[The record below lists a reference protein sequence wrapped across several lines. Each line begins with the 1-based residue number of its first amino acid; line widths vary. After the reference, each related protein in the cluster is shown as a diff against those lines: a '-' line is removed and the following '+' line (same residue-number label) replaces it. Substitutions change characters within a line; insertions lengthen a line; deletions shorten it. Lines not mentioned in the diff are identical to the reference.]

1 MENVQNQLEKENARL
16 KDENEKLK
24 NKINDLNKDI
34 ANYKEQIKELKTNFQ
49 ISIEKA
55 LSDKQLLEMAIN
67 GDIPKI
73 EELKKLGVYGEFLKP
88 KENIIQINTDNNEIG
103 VNQKLYKD
111 VNFVDFYDVIIDIK
125 SIKDINKGWNIKLSK
140 RAE

>member
-1 MENVQNQLEKENARL
+1 MDNGQNQLEKENARL

-24 NKINDLNKDI
+24 KTINDLNKDI

-55 LSDKQLLEMAIN
+55 LSDKRLLEMAIN

-73 EELKKLGVYGEFLKP
+73 EELQKLGV
-88 KENIIQINTDNNEIG
+88 IG
-103 VNQKLYKD
+103 
-111 VNFVDFYDVIIDIK
+111 DF
-125 SIKDINKGWNIKLSK
+125 
-140 RAE
+140 